1 MATVSEDDLSE
12 QFEMF
17 GVTLDTND
25 PDIVDKCEFLLLMF
39 SFIYLLGV
47 YLII

>member
-12 QFEMF
+12 QFETF

-25 PDIVDKCEFLLLMF
+25 PDIVDKCEFFLLKF
-39 SFIYLLGV
+39 SFIYLLFR
-47 YLII
+47 LF